1 MSNILAIDYGSK
13 WVGLAYAPAGTHMA
27 LPHGTIAREDDAQVV
42 AAIIAHAVRESAD
55 LIVVGMPLLL
65 SGDESAQ
72 SKRTKDF
79 VAMLRES
86 AGCRV
91 VTYSEAYTSSEAAAR
106 GGSGSSIHERSAMIL
121 LEDWLEM
128 HRA

>member
-1 MSNILAIDYGSK
+1 MRNILAVDYGSK
-13 WVGLAYAPAGTHMA
+13 WVGLAYAPAGTSIA
-27 LPHGTIAREDDAQVV
+27 LPHGTIERTDDAQVV
-42 AAIIAHAVRESAD
+42 AAIVAHAQRESVGC
-55 LIVVGMPLLL
+55 IVIGMPLLL

-72 SKRTKDF
+72 SKRTKEF
-79 VAMLRES
+79 VTLLRAS
-86 AGCRV
+86 APCEV
-91 VTYSEAYTSSEAAAR
+91 VTYSEAHTSSEAAAR